1 MESLNLEFRPL
12 PTANTSYHVI
22 PNFQRLRRKAYRC
35 HVSLVHEEDDSL
47 SAIVL
52 NLPGAGSCGNTE
64 EEVLENLRE
73 AVLGV
78 IESHIEAGEDIP
90 WLGLD
95 EYEVP
100 EGTNT
105 KWIIVNA

>member
-1 MESLNLEFRPL
+1 MTPIDFELVPQNLAATVFLNPVW
-12 PTANTSYHVI
+12 NK
-22 PNFQRLRRKAYRC
+22 QKAYRC
-35 HVSLVHEEDDSL
+35 HVSIMQEEDEAF

-52 NLPGAGSCGNTE
+52 NLPGAGSCGDTAE
-64 EEVLENLRE
+64 DALDKLRE

-78 IESHIEAGEDIP
+78 IESHIEAGEEIP

-100 EGTNT
+100 KGAAT

>member
-1 MESLNLEFRPL
+1 MSVDFEL
-12 PTANTSYHVI
+12 I
-22 PNFQRLRRKAYRC
+22 PQNMAATIFFTPVCNKQKAYRC
-35 HVSLVHEEDDSL
+35 HVSVMQEEDGAF

-52 NLPGAGSCGNTE
+52 NLPGAGSCGDTAE
-64 EEVLENLRE
+64 KALDNLRE

-78 IESHIEAGEDIP
+78 IESHIEAGEEIP

-100 EGTNT
+100 EGTAT